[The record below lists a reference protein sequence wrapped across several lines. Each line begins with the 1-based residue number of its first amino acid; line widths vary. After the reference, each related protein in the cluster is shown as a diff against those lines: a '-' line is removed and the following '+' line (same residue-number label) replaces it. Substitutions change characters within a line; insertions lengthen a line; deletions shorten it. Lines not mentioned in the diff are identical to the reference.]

1 VRLRRLAPLAAALL
15 ALACASPPKPGPP
28 VRAGSFYWE
37 ATAPGGGVLY
47 LLGSV
52 HIGDGRKLELDPR
65 VEAAWQRSEALVVE
79 VDTRA
84 LSPLDALEIT
94 NRYGLYP
101 QEQNLQ
107 DSVSPATYERLRE
120 MLKGRGLSMQAA
132 DRMRPW
138 LLSQW
143 LAQQA
148 YQAAGY
154 DPGNGVDA
162 WFLKRASAERRA
174 GSSGRL
180 PVFQLESAD
189 EQMALFASL
198 PDPLQEKMLV
208 EMMDHDDELVSA
220 TREILGAWERGDEAA
235 LDRMLFA
242 TSGDAD
248 LEAFERRMYSER
260 NQRMSDRLALLAA
273 DGRARFVVVG
283 VGHLIG
289 DESLPTL
296 LAQQGFSVKRV
307 ADARVRAP
315 GAMPLPKP
323 PEPAPIPPPAA
334 PPPKPPEVPRPAPP

>member
-1 VRLRRLAPLAAALL
+1 MRARLAPLAVALL
-15 ALACASPPKPGPP
+15 ALACASAPKPGPP
-28 VRAGSFYWE
+28 VLAGSFFWE
-37 ATAPGGGVLY
+37 ATAPGGGALY

-65 VEAAWQRSEALVVE
+65 VEAAWQGSEALVVE

-101 QEQNLQ
+101 QDQNLQ
-107 DSVSPATYERLRE
+107 DSVSPATYERLRGI
-120 MLKGRGLSMQAA
+120 LKQRGLSMQAA

-154 DPGNGVDA
+154 DPENGVDA
-162 WFLKRASAERRA
+162 WFLRRVANEKRV
-174 GSSGRL
+174 GSPSGL
-180 PVFQLESAD
+180 PVVQLESAD

-208 EMMDHDDELVSA
+208 EMMDHDDQLISA
-220 TREILGAWERGDEAA
+220 TRAILGAWERGDEQA
-235 LDRMLFA
+235 LDRLLFA

-248 LEAFERRMYSER
+248 LEAFERRVYSER
-260 NQRMSDRLALLAA
+260 NQRMSERLALLAV

-296 LAQQGFSVKRV
+296 LALRGFSVQRV
-307 ADARVRAP
+307 PGARVRAP
-315 GAMPLPKP
+315 GAAPSARPA
-323 PEPAPIPPPAA
+323 EPAPG
-334 PPPKPPEVPRPAPP
+334 PPPKPAEAPPP